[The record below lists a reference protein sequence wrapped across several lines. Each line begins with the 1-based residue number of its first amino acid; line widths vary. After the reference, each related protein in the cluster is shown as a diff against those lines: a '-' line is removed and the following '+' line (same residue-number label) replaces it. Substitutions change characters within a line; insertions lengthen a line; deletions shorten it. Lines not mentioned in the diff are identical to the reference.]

1 MSNSSAFGSLARKII
16 AFAIVAFVAIVL
28 FKAVIAALA
37 GIFQLFLTLGLIV
50 VAIFAVAWVL
60 RKL

>member
-1 MSNSSAFGSLARKII
+1 
-16 AFAIVAFVAIVL
+16 VAIVL